1 MPDYARVGI
10 RTVTQVAST
19 RSSCPR
25 SLAAVMTLMRWVST
39 ETAHSSMVS
48 KCVSACWNSHCI
60 AEQMNSTG
68 MNMNVFMVE
77 YLV

>member
-1 MPDYARVGI
+1 MI
-10 RTVTQVAST
+10 
-19 RSSCPR
+19 
-25 SLAAVMTLMRWVST
+25 
-39 ETAHSSMVS
+39 AHSSMVS

-77 YLV
+77 YLVYITPNGSAGLKIGCVKNLGGVLFILGW